1 MAGRSRRALVLDLDN
16 TLWGGVIGDDG
27 LNGITLGPGSP
38 AGEAYQAFQA
48 FVLELHR
55 RGVVLAVSSKN
66 EDAIARSAFREH
78 PDMLIREQ
86 HISVFQANWTDKAS
100 NIRAIAK
107 SLKLGLDSLVF
118 VDDNPAECALVRK
131 ELPQVAVPH
140 MGEEPALFSRVLNHS
155 RLFEHLN
162 LNLGRHAA
170 CTKLSPQ
177 RRDGRGEI
185 KHQRLCG
192 LPAKFADAHG
202 NFPLL

>member
-1 MAGRSRRALVLDLDN
+1 M
-16 TLWGGVIGDDG
+16 
-27 LNGITLGPGSP
+27 
-38 AGEAYQAFQA
+38 
-48 FVLELHR
+48 LELHR

-66 EDAIARSAFREH
+66 EDAMARSAFREH

-107 SLKLGLDSLVF
+107 NLKLGLESLVF

-140 MGEEPALFSRVLNHS
+140 MGEEPALFSRILNHS

-162 LNLGRHAA
+162 LNSDDLLRVQSYRHNAEMAEVRSSTGDYAAYLQSLQMRMEITPCCDNTHGRI
-170 CTKLSPQ
+170 TQLINKTNQFNLTT
-177 RRDGRGEI
+177 RRYNGEDVRTLNAR
-185 KHQRLCG
+185 Q
-192 LPAKFADAHG
+192 
-202 NFPLL
+202 